1 MTTFMEAKFKC
12 PHCGHKVDSH
22 LMTSFYARGPADADR
37 MRSLQECVCA
47 SCSKVFM
54 KNLDTIVGDPFAE
67 PSKGL
72 FSRFLKKV
80 FGVDWP

>member
-1 MTTFMEAKFKC
+1 MTTFMEARFKC
-12 PHCGHKVDSH
+12 PHCGLEVDSH
-22 LMTSFYARGPADADR
+22 LMTSYYAKGPADADR

-47 SCSKVFM
+47 SCSGVFI
-54 KNLDTIVGDPFAE
+54 KNLDTIVNDPFAR
-67 PSKGL
+67 PPKNL